1 MAKFLS
7 ICLFLYLFFFFPSSV
22 LASNLLL
29 NPSFEEVS
37 SDTPVSWVKN
47 VSTMSFSLFSPGS
60 EGINAASLNKQNN
73 TTGSIY
79 IYQDVD
85 VEPESYYKLTGK
97 IQKNSPS
104 FSYVILRISWRG
116 TGGEVSKTDSSQL
129 TENSLG
135 YKDVSIEAVQAPLSA
150 IKARIELLGNIT
162 SPNPQTAILFDQISF
177 TQISPPEQ
185 PAVVITPTPTL
196 LTPTPTPTKP
206 PSPTPLKTPTPTTF
220 LKIPTPSIS
229 KIPTPFLSP
238 SIISTSSSTEEFQEE
253 VLGVTSDITPTP
265 TIIVEQL
272 QYEDNTSSVSAVI
285 LMGIGGFLLLGCA
298 IIIYRSWREQ
308 KG

>member
-7 ICLFLYLFFFFPSSV
+7 ICLFLYLFCFFPSSV

-47 VSTMSFSLFSPGS
+47 VSTMSLSLFSPGS
-60 EGINAASLNKQNN
+60 EGVNAASLNKQNN

-116 TGGEVSKTDSSQL
+116 TGGEVSKTDSPQL

-185 PAVVITPTPTL
+185 PAVVITPTPTS
-196 LTPTPTPTKP
+196 LTPTPTPTKT
-206 PSPTPLKTPTPTTF
+206 PSPTPLKTPTPTPT
-220 LKIPTPSIS
+220 KTPTPSIF
-229 KIPTPFLSP
+229 KTPTPFLSP
-238 SIISTSSSTEEFQEE
+238 SIISSSSSTDEFQEE
-253 VLGVTSDITPTP
+253 VLGITSDITPTP